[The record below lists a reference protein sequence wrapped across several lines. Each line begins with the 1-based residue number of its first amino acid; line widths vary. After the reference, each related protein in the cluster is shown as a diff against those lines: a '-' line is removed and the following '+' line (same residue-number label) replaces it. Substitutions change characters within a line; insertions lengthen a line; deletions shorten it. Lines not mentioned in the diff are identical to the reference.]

1 MRDTHALCATSF
13 AVERSR
19 PRPRWIVRPLAR
31 LRAPWWLDRQLAA
44 RSVPWRSPAHAAR
57 ALQLTGDRSRGALA
71 RWLERLVEHAERP
84 PARFTISAVVPPCRE
99 QVHAALPVILAT
111 ASRLRSRAPVDA
123 RGVARLRALL
133 SDGAGPCYSR
143 ADPVAL
149 TVALETISQWL
160 DVQD

>member
-1 MRDTHALCATSF
+1 MRDTHALCVTSF

-31 LRAPWWLDRQLAA
+31 ARAPWLDRQLAA
-44 RSVPWRSPAHAAR
+44 GSVPWRSPAHAAR

-84 PARFTISAVVPPCRE
+84 PARFTVSAVVSPCRE

-143 ADPVAL
+143 GDPVAL